1 VGPTVGDFLDWIGRV
16 IGYWMIYWL
25 QQMIPGYSSDFVM
38 IVEVKFEGLK
48 LMSLRIDTSIPKL
61 YNFLLLWMDIRKK
74 TIHHFFEIM
83 DGYPENKQY
92 TKGEDRIPASNG

>member
-1 VGPTVGDFLDWIGRV
+1 
-16 IGYWMIYWL
+16 MIYWL

-74 TIHHFFEIM
+74 QYTIFLKLWM
-83 DGYPENKQY
+83 DIRKKKQY